1 MDIHGAMILIGLSS
15 MQTLCVAGRGWG
27 CVGGR
32 ERARNHVTEEAVG
45 SKDQDRKGIHHM

>member
-27 CVGGR
+27 CVGGER
-32 ERARNHVTEEAVG
+32 ESEKSCHRRG
-45 SKDQDRKGIHHM
+45 CRQ